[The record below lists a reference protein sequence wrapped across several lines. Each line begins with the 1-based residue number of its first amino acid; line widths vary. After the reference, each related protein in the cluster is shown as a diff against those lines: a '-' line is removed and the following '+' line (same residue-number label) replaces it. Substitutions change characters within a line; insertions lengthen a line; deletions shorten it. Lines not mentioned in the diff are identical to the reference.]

1 MCKKLT
7 NYIISN
13 WSFSD
18 KKIISTEGNKIVLP
32 NGYRLKIIK
41 MVKTKNNIFLHL
53 N

>member
-1 MCKKLT
+1 MCKNST